1 MCLERQPQRRSSSGE
16 SIGIYYDDHF
26 ISVPKVESAIKDGSC
41 VINGMSDYDEAEQ
54 LATFIRVGAINL
66 KLEEMESSVA
76 GAQLGGKAL
85 SSSVKAYHHR
95 FDPCDAFHDL
105 KLQLIRCGCIHWSC
119 HLYNRNGSS
128 DLSV

>member
-1 MCLERQPQRRSSSGE
+1 MFGEATTKAASSGE

-85 SSSVKAYHHR
+85 SSSVKA
-95 FDPCDAFHDL
+95 AVIG
-105 KLQLIRCGCIHWSC
+105 LI
-119 HLYNRNGSS
+119 LVM
-128 DLSV
+128 LS

>member
-1 MCLERQPQRRSSSGE
+1 MCWRGNHKGSFSGE
-16 SIGIYYDDHF
+16 SINYYDDHF

-85 SSSVKAYHHR
+85 SSSVKA
-95 FDPCDAFHDL
+95 AVIGLILVMLFHSIL
-105 KLQLIRCGCIHWSC
+105 NYSLSGVVASVGLC
-119 HLYNRNGSS
+119 HLYNRNGPCC
-128 DLSV
+128 